1 MGYKNG
7 PQRFRKMFNVSTV
20 QFLTIKD
27 SHFVLL
33 NSMAMEGD
41 NCSLCL
47 EARSEI
53 DKISGMI
60 LGLLFIAFIV
70 YVFFTKSIIAV

>member
-1 MGYKNG
+1 MGYENG
-7 PQRFRKMFNVSTV
+7 PQGFRKMFNASTV

-41 NCSLCL
+41 NCSLCF

-53 DKISGMI
+53 DKISGMKHR
-60 LGLLFIAFIV
+60 LFLIALII
-70 YVFFTKSIIAV
+70 FFTE